1 LLAGAVVLILCLHFG
16 HVSGLTTGLQNS
28 LTEARAAASQR
39 PASGKVV
46 LLAIDK
52 QSIDHIGQW
61 PWPRSVHARI
71 IDRLT
76 EAGVSEMA
84 LDIDFSTAS
93 NPQDD
98 KALAAAL
105 ERAGGAVILAA
116 FRQPESADAKPENC
130 RPTCPSAACCNTP
143 GPVRSTCWP
152 TKMVWSGAS
161 LMARPSAVSSCP
173 PFRPC
178 WPPHR
183 VRKRRHS
190 DRLLHFISRSACHL
204 GQITARGHRSC
215 WYAERQEGDCRRH
228 RHGTERLHGRAGA
241 WHRHR
246 FGVADA
252 RCQKPCCNIAFLFPL
267 ESWSLVPC
275 LWRCCSCS
283 PSCPSGYACH
293 GF

>member
-1 LLAGAVVLILCLHFG
+1 MGIMAEFKATTASRLMGLLAGAVVLILCLHFG

-98 KALAAAL
+98 KASPPLWNVP
-105 ERAGGAVILAA
+105 AVRSSWLH
-116 FRQPESADAKPENC
+116 SASPSRPMPSPENC

-152 TKMVWSGAS
+152 TKTVWSGAS

-183 VRKRRHS
+183 VRKETSFRSISPFHQPKCLS
-190 DRLLHFISRSACHL
+190 SRSSHCL
-204 GQITARGHRSC
+204 
-215 WYAERQEGDCRRH
+215 
-228 RHGTERLHGRAGA
+228 RA
-241 WHRHR
+241 
-246 FGVADA
+246 
-252 RCQKPCCNIAFLFPL
+252 PFLPPL
-267 ESWSLVPC
+267 EAA
-275 LWRCCSCS
+275 RR
-283 PSCPSGYACH
+283 
-293 GF
+293 